1 VLKGVKNIKAYFN
14 VYVLIQPV
22 DRKTFEQRVLPHEYS
37 VLVYTDG
44 IHYYAKNQDG
54 SIICTDSQT
63 ACIQE
68 SVNYLASFGGGR
80 VFIKRGIYYPQQ
92 TIYIPHGINIIIEG
106 EGPSTVFKYT
116 DSFMLFADSGEPTWN
131 DSVIFRNFTVDRRG
145 SGTNKAE
152 IINISFRGYLEFDG
166 INVYD
171 DYRTGGR
178 DFAIGGYNNVVAIAR
193 RNRIFNKSYGIW
205 LFGFFTHIYDNYV
218 ENTADVGIVG
228 AGIIYPNGFASWIKI
243 PPGLWVG
250 GHTVIENNVCVDCGQ
265 IDEAISVDYMADGQL
280 GDGIGIIRN
289 NLITT
294 KNAIMMHPITVIKV
308 KHAIVEGNE
317 IRGQFK
323 GDLIG
328 SYIFPDPPGS
338 TMYIDILNN
347 IFDVTNRKDLDNSSS
362 VRSMYIRAPLGIKL
376 VGNKFYINYPYRP
389 GGDDIIALYTST
401 AIVKNNKI
409 VINQST
415 PGGLG
420 RHISIVLNGKS
431 TDPDTNSNTAIV
443 SENYIY
449 DPNQDI
455 WESSIETIITTESNY
470 PKAYIVFE
478 NNLLDIKSYWPALG
492 IATGINLTARLTL
505 RNNIANVNWFR
516 YKVDSGVTLTVYQID
531 EDRWTKV
538 YSGTPIIYALN
549 KNSGQAT
556 IVAEATSVT
565 VNHGLACTPS
575 KVMVTPLGQPSGF
588 IWVNNINN
596 TSFTI
601 NTSTPPSTDLPVAWY
616 AEC

>member
-1 VLKGVKNIKAYFN
+1 M
-14 VYVLIQPV
+14 LIQPV

-63 ACIQE
+63 TCIQE

-80 VFIKRGIYYPQQ
+80 VFIKRGTYYPQT
-92 TIYIPHGINIIIEG
+92 TILIPYGVDIIIEG
-106 EGPSTVFKYT
+106 EGPSTVFRYTNSFRLFT
-116 DSFMLFADSGEPTWN
+116 DSGAPTWN

-145 SGTNKAE
+145 SGANKAE

-166 INVYD
+166 ITIYD
-171 DYRTGGR
+171 DYRTGGG
-178 DFAIGGYNNVVAIAR
+178 DFALGGYNNIVAIAR

-228 AGIIYPNGFASWIKI
+228 AGIIYPAAASSWIRI

-265 IDEAISVDYMADGQL
+265 IDEAISIDYGADGQI

-289 NLITT
+289 NLITS
-294 KNAIMMHPITVIKV
+294 KNFVMNHPITVIKV
-308 KHAIVEGNE
+308 KHAIIEGNE

-328 SYIFPDPPGS
+328 VYSFSDPPGS
-338 TMYIDILNN
+338 TKYIDILNN
-347 IFDVTNRKDLDNSSS
+347 VFDVTNRKDLNDSASC
-362 VRSMYIRAPLGIKL
+362 RSLFVNAPHGVNLI
-376 VGNKFYINYPYRP
+376 GNKFYISYPYKP
-389 GGDDIIALYTST
+389 QGGDVIILIGSRVIA
-401 AIVKNNKI
+401 KNNKI
-409 VINQST
+409 VLNPST
-415 PGGLG
+415 PGAVG
-420 RHISIVLNGKS
+420 RHISMGIIGDVSN
-431 TDPDTNSNTAIV
+431 PDTSANIAIA
-443 SENYIY
+443 SGNYIY

-455 WESSIETIITTESNY
+455 WEASIEAGIASNY
-470 PKAYIVFE
+470 PKAYVVFE
-478 NNLLDIKSYWPALG
+478 NNLLDVKPYWPVLG
-492 IATGINLTARLTL
+492 IAALSNLTVRLIL
-505 RNNIANVNWFR
+505 RDNLSNANVFR
-516 YKVDSGVTLTVYQID
+516 YKVASGVTLTVHQID

-538 YSGTPIIYALN
+538 YSGTPVIYALN

-556 IVAEATSVT
+556 IPANSTSVA
-565 VNHGLACTPS
+565 VNHGLACTPG
-575 KVMVTPLGQPSGF
+575 KVMVTPLGQPSGS
-588 IWVNNINN
+588 IWVSDI
-596 TSFTI
+596 TSTQFTI
-601 NTSTPPSTDLPVAWY
+601 NISTPPATDLPIAWY